1 MKPKSMSFPKILK
14 RTLSYGFQKLPGYF
28 VYYILIS
35 LCLAALNFLS
45 IDIIKRM
52 FDTVS
57 LAFSTGVWE
66 GTISIILLGGLVLV
80 LFQFISG
87 YHSFLNEDYFLQF
100 ISKILKDMNAKAGR
114 LELIEFES
122 IELYEKISLAIGG
135 VHHAIKSTILLLNGV
150 IFHLVFFISI
160 SVYFFSIKPI
170 LVLLCFLF
178 FIPKF
183 ISQLIKGS
191 NLYKL
196 QEDLV
201 QTTREMEY
209 YQKCLTDKEYYKETK
224 TLEARPYF
232 FSLYQSKLRECNQKE
247 WKANLK
253 IGMIDLL
260 LSFITYLGYIGSFV
274 LITYFLLKG
283 ELSIGIF
290 AAVYYS
296 LNKLM
301 NSMSD
306 MMELFGSI
314 YQNANLAG
322 KLYDYLEIPENPTET
337 VELPPLEKITLRDVS
352 FTYPYRNKE
361 SLKNINLEI
370 YKGSKLAIVGANGSG
385 KTTLVKIITGLFQ
398 TSGGEIFYNDI
409 NLSGK
414 QKNLYSKISA
424 VFQNFGKYKLTLR
437 ENVILSEIEKP
448 YDVEYLNTTL
458 DKSGFNRNKDGLT
471 EGVETMMCRSF
482 GGIDL
487 SGGEWQRLAI
497 ARGLYKTND
506 LIVLDEPTSAID
518 PIEETN
524 VYKRFNEISKDKTT
538 IFVTH
543 RLASVKSADRIIVM
557 DSGAILEE
565 GSHEQL
571 IALKGKYHEM
581 YMSQAE
587 WYVR

>member
-1 MKPKSMSFPKILK
+1 MS

-28 VYYILIS
+28 IFYIFIS

-45 IDIIKRM
+45 IDIMKRM

-57 LAFSTGVWE
+57 MA
-66 GTISIILLGGLVLV
+66 
-80 LFQFISG
+80 FISG
-87 YHSFLNEDYFLQF
+87 KWGEAASIIVWAGLILIVYQFIDGYHNFLNEDYFLKF
-100 ISKILKDMNAKAGR
+100 MSKILKDMNAKAGR

-122 IELYEKISLAIGG
+122 VELYEKISMAIGG

-150 IFHLVFFISI
+150 IFHLVFFVSISI
-160 SVYFFSIKPI
+160 YFFSIKPI

-196 QEDLV
+196 QEELV
-201 QTTREMEY
+201 QSTREMEY

-224 TLEARPYF
+224 TLNARSYF
-232 FSLYQSKLRECNQKE
+232 FDLYKEKLHQCNQKE

-253 IGMIDLL
+253 IGLVDLL
-260 LSFITYLGYIGSFV
+260 LSFITYLGYIGSFA
-274 LITYFLLKG
+274 LITYSLLNG
-283 ELSIGIF
+283 DLSIGIF

-301 NSMSD
+301 NGMSD
-306 MMELFGSI
+306 MMELFGNI

-322 KLYDYLEIPENPTET
+322 KLYDYLAIPESSGE
-337 VELPPLEKITLRDVS
+337 EIQLPELEKLTLRNVS
-352 FTYPYRNKE
+352 FTYPYKDKE
-361 SLKNINLEI
+361 SLRNIDLEI
-370 YKGSKLAIVGANGSG
+370 AKGTKLAIVGTNGSG
-385 KTTLVKIITGLFQ
+385 KTTLVKIIMGLFRM
-398 TSGGEIFYNDI
+398 SEGEVLYNDVSMS
-409 NLSGK
+409 NVQ
-414 QKNLYSKISA
+414 QKSMYSRISA
-424 VFQNFGKYKLTLR
+424 VFQNFGKYKLTLK
-437 ENVILSEIEKP
+437 ENVMLSEIDKP
-448 YDVEYLNTTL
+448 YDGEYFDSTL
-458 DKSGFNRNKDGLT
+458 TKSGFNNNKDGLKD
-471 EGVETMMCRSF
+471 GIETMMCRSF

-497 ARGLYKTND
+497 ARGLYKSSD

-518 PIEETN
+518 PIEEAN
-524 VYKRFNEISKDKTT
+524 VYKRFNEIAKDKTT

-543 RLASVKSADRIIVM
+543 RLASVKSADRIIVL
-557 DSGAILEE
+557 DSGSILED

-571 IALKGKYHEM
+571 MSQKGKYYEM

>member
-1 MKPKSMSFPKILK
+1 MICLIHKRNGTMKPKSMSFPKILK

-232 FSLYQSKLRECNQKE
+232 
-247 WKANLK
+247 
-253 IGMIDLL
+253 
-260 LSFITYLGYIGSFV
+260 
-274 LITYFLLKG
+274 
-283 ELSIGIF
+283 
-290 AAVYYS
+290 
-296 LNKLM
+296 
-301 NSMSD
+301 
-306 MMELFGSI
+306 
-314 YQNANLAG
+314 LA
-322 KLYDYLEIPENPTET
+322 Y
-337 VELPPLEKITLRDVS
+337 
-352 FTYPYRNKE
+352 
-361 SLKNINLEI
+361 INL
-370 YKGSKLAIVGANGSG
+370 
-385 KTTLVKIITGLFQ
+385 
-398 TSGGEIFYNDI
+398 
-409 NLSGK
+409 
-414 QKNLYSKISA
+414 
-424 VFQNFGKYKLTLR
+424 NF
-437 ENVILSEIEKP
+437 ENVIR
-448 YDVEYLNTTL
+448 
-458 DKSGFNRNKDGLT
+458 RNGK
-471 EGVETMMCRSF
+471 
-482 GGIDL
+482 
-487 SGGEWQRLAI
+487 
-497 ARGLYKTND
+497 
-506 LIVLDEPTSAID
+506 LI
-518 PIEETN
+518 
-524 VYKRFNEISKDKTT
+524 
-538 IFVTH
+538 
-543 RLASVKSADRIIVM
+543 
-557 DSGAILEE
+557 
-565 GSHEQL
+565 
-571 IALKGKYHEM
+571 
-581 YMSQAE
+581 
-587 WYVR
+587 